1 MIQVILPG
9 IKLKLLQESFEE
21 LRSQIS
27 NKSFDEAFQAS
38 INSQIN
44 NIEGLITEQLSYI
57 EDINDLCA
65 TSLPDITELNTLVKH
80 SILESI
86 KNFSLK
92 LEQQNVKE
100 CIEKELKLVK
110 SEIITHIIGVFNQVS
125 FVSEQEEILDFI
137 QEKHDDLIT
146 ILSHIVTTSN
156 DITQV
161 TNIVSMSMRMLIR
174 TFMQFAGGIVSLL
187 SINPKFSSILLYILP
202 VLLVAIIVILAI
214 ISPKFSIMQSRVD
227 DVNAVVQENVTGAR
241 VVKAYTAEEKEIKRF
256 EKANQNLFDI
266 NWKVFKTMSIMSP
279 FMSVCIYVA
288 LISIMYIGGK
298 DIIANTGLQVG
309 DLTAA
314 ITYITMILM
323 GFLMLAMFSQTIV
336 RGTASI
342 KRLNAVLDTDPVVL
356 EGEVEETEEIGTVEF
371 KNVNFS
377 YPGSSGDNV
386 LSNIN
391 LKVNRGEK
399 IGILGSTGCGKSS
412 LVNLITRF
420 YDATEGEVLVDGV
433 NVKEFKFSSLRNK
446 VALVLQKSELY
457 SGTIKE
463 NICWGKEDATMEE
476 VIEAAKIAQA
486 DSFIQS
492 FNEGYDTFVAE
503 KGASLSGGQKQR
515 ISISRALIK
524 KPEILI
530 FDDSTSALDL
540 QTEANL
546 YKALN
551 ESLKEMTIITIA
563 QRVASVR
570 NADKIVVL
578 NDGEI
583 ASIGSHDELI
593 VNCPIYQEIYNS
605 QLKKDGE

>member
-1 MIQVILPG
+1 MRIFRYMKKYWFFAILAPLFMVGEVLMDLEQPLLMAEIVDIHLINGDIQAIILTGLKMLGLVLIGGVFG
-9 IKLKLLQESFEE
+9 ILSGVFTNLA
-21 LRSQIS
+21 
-27 NKSFDEAFQAS
+27 AFKYS
-38 INSQIN
+38 
-44 NIEGLITEQLSYI
+44 
-57 EDINDLCA
+57 NDLR
-65 TSLPDITELNTLVKH
+65 
-80 SILESI
+80 
-86 KNFSLK
+86 
-92 LEQQNVKE
+92 Q
-100 CIEKELKLVK
+100 
-110 SEIITHIIGVFNQVS
+110 
-125 FVSEQEEILDFI
+125 
-137 QEKHDDLIT
+137 DLF
-146 ILSHIVTTSN
+146 SHIVNLSFEQTDNFTTGSLVTRITN
-156 DITQV
+156 DVTQV

-174 TFMQFAGGIVSLL
+174 TFVQFAGGIVALL
-187 SINPKFSSILLYILP
+187 TINPKFSTVLLYVLP
-202 VLLVAIIVILAI
+202 VLLVAIVIILSI

-256 EKANQNLFDI
+256 AKANQNLFDI
-266 NWKVFKTMSIMSP
+266 NWKVFKTTSIMSP

-298 DIIANTGLQVG
+298 DIIANTGLEVG

-314 ITYITMILM
+314 ISYITMILF
-323 GFLMLAMFSQTIV
+323 GFMMLAMFAQTIV

-342 KRLNAVLDTDPVVL
+342 KRLNAVLDTNPVVK
-356 EGEVEETEEIGTVEF
+356 EGEVLETEETGTVEF
-371 KNVNFS
+371 KNVCFA
-377 YPGSSGDNV
+377 YPGSSGENV
-386 LSNIN
+386 LNNIN
-391 LKVNRGEK
+391 LKVNKGEK
-399 IGILGSTGCGKSS
+399 IGILGSTGCGKST

-420 YDATEGEVLVDGV
+420 YDVTDGEVIVDGV
-433 NVKEFKFSSLRNK
+433 NVKEYEFDVLRNK
-446 VALVLQKSELY
+446 VALVLQKSELF

-463 NICWGKEDATMEE
+463 NICWGKEDATLEE
-476 VIEAAKIAQA
+476 VEYAAKIAQA
-486 DSFIQS
+486 DSFIKS

-546 YKALN
+546 YKAIN
-551 ESLKEMTIITIA
+551 ESLKDMTIITIA

-593 VNCPIYQEIYNS
+593 NTCPIYQEIYNS

>member
-1 MIQVILPG
+1 MRIFKYLKKYWFFAILAPLFMVGEVLMDLVQPLLMAEIVDVHLINEDFTMIVLTGLKMLGLVLIGGVFGILSG
-9 IKLKLLQESFEE
+9 VFTNLAAFKYSNDMRKDVFDHIVRLSFE
-21 LRSQIS
+21 QTD
-27 NKSFDEAFQAS
+27 KFTT
-38 INSQIN
+38 
-44 NIEGLITEQLSYI
+44 G
-57 EDINDLCA
+57 
-65 TSLPDITELNTLVKH
+65 SL
-80 SILESI
+80 
-86 KNFSLK
+86 
-92 LEQQNVKE
+92 
-100 CIEKELKLVK
+100 
-110 SEIITHIIGVFNQVS
+110 
-125 FVSEQEEILDFI
+125 
-137 QEKHDDLIT
+137 
-146 ILSHIVTTSN
+146 VTRVTN

-161 TNIVSMSMRMLIR
+161 TNIVAMSMRMLVR
-174 TFMQFAGGIVSLL
+174 TFMQFAGGIVALL
-187 SINPKFSSILLYILP
+187 TINPKFSSILLYILP
-202 VLLVAIIVILAI
+202 VLLVAIIIILAI

-241 VVKAYTAEEKEIKRF
+241 VVKAYTGEEKEKKRF

-266 NWKVFKTMSIMSP
+266 NWKVFKTLSIMSP

-288 LISIMYIGGK
+288 LISIMYIGGQDIVK
-298 DIIANTGLQVG
+298 DTGLQVG

-314 ITYITMILM
+314 ISYITMILM
-323 GFLMLAMFSQTIV
+323 GFLMLAMFAQTIV

-342 KRLNAVLDTDPVVL
+342 KRLNAVLDTTPVVL
-356 EGEVEETEEIGTVEF
+356 EGEVEETEEVGTVEF
-371 KNVNFS
+371 KNVSFS

-386 LSNIN
+386 LTNIN

-420 YDATEGEVLVDGV
+420 YDVTDGEVLVDGV
-433 NVKEFKFSSLRNK
+433 NVKEFKFASLRNK

-476 VIEAAKIAQA
+476 VVEAATIAQA
-486 DSFIQS
+486 DTFIKS
-492 FNEGYDTFVAE
+492 FNEGYDTYVAE

-546 YKALN
+546 YKAIN

-563 QRVASVR
+563 QRVASVK

-593 VNCPIYQEIYNS
+593 ESCPIYQEIYNS

>member
-1 MIQVILPG
+1 MRIFRYMKKYWFFAILAPLFMVGEVLMDLAQPLLMAEIVDVHLINEDIKMIILTGLKMLGLVFLGGCFG
-9 IKLKLLQESFEE
+9 ILSGVFTNLAAFKYSNDMRQDVFDHIVRLSFE
-21 LRSQIS
+21 QTD
-27 NKSFDEAFQAS
+27 NFTT
-38 INSQIN
+38 
-44 NIEGLITEQLSYI
+44 G
-57 EDINDLCA
+57 
-65 TSLPDITELNTLVKH
+65 SL
-80 SILESI
+80 
-86 KNFSLK
+86 
-92 LEQQNVKE
+92 
-100 CIEKELKLVK
+100 
-110 SEIITHIIGVFNQVS
+110 
-125 FVSEQEEILDFI
+125 
-137 QEKHDDLIT
+137 
-146 ILSHIVTTSN
+146 VTRVTN

-174 TFMQFAGGIVSLL
+174 TFMQFAGGIVALL
-187 SINPKFSSILLYILP
+187 TINPKFSSVLLYILP
-202 VLLVAIIVILAI
+202 VLLVAIIIILAI

-241 VVKAYTAEEKEIKRF
+241 VVKAYTAEEKETKRF

-288 LISIMYIGGK
+288 LLSIMYLGGE
-298 DIIANTGLQVG
+298 DIVKGSGLEVG

-314 ITYITMILM
+314 ISYITMILM
-323 GFLMLAMFSQTIV
+323 GFLMLAMFAQTIV

-342 KRLNAVLDTDPVVL
+342 KRLNAVLDTNPVVTEGML
-356 EGEVEETEEIGTVEF
+356 EEGTEVGTVEF
-371 KNVNFS
+371 KNVNFV

-386 LSNIN
+386 LNNIN
-391 LKVNRGEK
+391 LKVNKGEK
-399 IGILGSTGCGKSS
+399 IGILGSTGCGKST

-420 YDATEGEVLVDGV
+420 YDATEGEVYVDGV

-476 VIEAAKIAQA
+476 VEYAAKIAQA
-486 DSFIQS
+486 DSFIKS

-551 ESLKEMTIITIA
+551 ESLKDMTIITIA

-593 VNCPIYQEIYNS
+593 NSCPIYQEIYNS

>member
-1 MIQVILPG
+1 MRIFRYMKKYWFFAILAPLFMVGEVLMDLEQPLLMAEIVDIHLINGDIQAIILTGLKMLGLVLIGGVFG
-9 IKLKLLQESFEE
+9 ILSGVFTNLA
-21 LRSQIS
+21 
-27 NKSFDEAFQAS
+27 AFKYS
-38 INSQIN
+38 
-44 NIEGLITEQLSYI
+44 
-57 EDINDLCA
+57 NDLR
-65 TSLPDITELNTLVKH
+65 
-80 SILESI
+80 
-86 KNFSLK
+86 
-92 LEQQNVKE
+92 Q
-100 CIEKELKLVK
+100 
-110 SEIITHIIGVFNQVS
+110 
-125 FVSEQEEILDFI
+125 
-137 QEKHDDLIT
+137 DLF
-146 ILSHIVTTSN
+146 SHIVNLSFEQTDNFTTGSLVTRITN
-156 DITQV
+156 DVTQV

-174 TFMQFAGGIVSLL
+174 TFVQFAGGIVALL
-187 SINPKFSSILLYILP
+187 TINPKFSTVLLYVLP
-202 VLLVAIIVILAI
+202 VLLVAIVIILSI

-256 EKANQNLFDI
+256 AKANQNLFDI

-298 DIIANTGLQVG
+298 DIIANTGLEVG

-314 ITYITMILM
+314 ISYITMILF
-323 GFLMLAMFSQTIV
+323 GFMMLAMFAQTIV

-342 KRLNAVLDTDPVVL
+342 KRLNAVLDTNPVVK
-356 EGEVEETEEIGTVEF
+356 EGEVLETEETGTVEF
-371 KNVNFS
+371 KNVCFA
-377 YPGSSGDNV
+377 YPGSSGENV
-386 LSNIN
+386 LNNIN
-391 LKVNRGEK
+391 LKVNKGEK
-399 IGILGSTGCGKSS
+399 IGILGSTGCGKST

-420 YDATEGEVLVDGV
+420 YDVTDGEVIVDGV
-433 NVKEFKFSSLRNK
+433 NVKEYEFDVLRNK
-446 VALVLQKSELY
+446 VALVLQKSELF

-463 NICWGKEDATMEE
+463 NICWGKEDATLEE
-476 VIEAAKIAQA
+476 VEYAAKIAQA
-486 DSFIQS
+486 DSFIKS

-546 YKALN
+546 YKAIN
-551 ESLKEMTIITIA
+551 ESLKDMTIITIA

-593 VNCPIYQEIYNS
+593 NTCPIYQEIYNS

>member
-1 MIQVILPG
+1 MRIFRYMKKYWFFAILAPLFMVGEVMMDLRQPLLMAEIVDVHLINGDIQAIILTGLKMLGLVFLGGCFG
-9 IKLKLLQESFEE
+9 ILSGVFTNLAAFKYSNDMRQDVFKHIVNLSFEQTDNFTTGS
-21 LRSQIS
+21 LVTR
-27 NKSFDEAFQAS
+27 
-38 INSQIN
+38 
-44 NIEGLITEQLSYI
+44 IT
-57 EDINDLCA
+57 
-65 TSLPDITELNTLVKH
+65 
-80 SILESI
+80 
-86 KNFSLK
+86 
-92 LEQQNVKE
+92 
-100 CIEKELKLVK
+100 
-110 SEIITHIIGVFNQVS
+110 
-125 FVSEQEEILDFI
+125 
-137 QEKHDDLIT
+137 
-146 ILSHIVTTSN
+146 N

-174 TFMQFAGGIVSLL
+174 TFMQFAGGIVALL
-187 SINPKFSSILLYILP
+187 TINPKFSNVLLYILP
-202 VLLVAIIVILAI
+202 ALLVAIVIILSI

-241 VVKAYTAEEKEIKRF
+241 VVKAYTAEEKETKRF
-256 EKANQNLFDI
+256 AKANQNLFDI

-298 DIIANTGLQVG
+298 DIIAGSGLEVG

-314 ITYITMILM
+314 ISYITMILF
-323 GFLMLAMFSQTIV
+323 GFMMLAMFAQTIV

-342 KRLNAVLDTDPVVL
+342 KRLNAVLDTDPVVN
-356 EGEVEETEEIGTVEF
+356 EGTVTETEEIGTVEF
-371 KNVNFS
+371 KDVSFA
-377 YPGSSGDNV
+377 YPSSSGENV
-386 LSNIN
+386 LNNIN
-391 LKVNRGEK
+391 LKVSKGEK
-399 IGILGSTGCGKSS
+399 IGILGSTGCGKST

-420 YDATEGEVLVDGV
+420 YDATVGEVLVDGV
-433 NVKEFKFSSLRNK
+433 NVKDFTFNSLRNK

-457 SGTIKE
+457 SGTIKD
-463 NICWGKEDATMEE
+463 NICWGKEDATLEE
-476 VIEAAKIAQA
+476 VEYAAKIAQA
-486 DSFIQS
+486 DSFIKS

-503 KGASLSGGQKQR
+503 KGSSLSGGQKQR

-546 YKALN
+546 YKAIN
-551 ESLKEMTIITIA
+551 ENLKDMTIITIA

-583 ASIGSHDELI
+583 ASIGSHEELI
-593 VNCPIYQEIYNS
+593 VSCPIYQEIYNS

>member
-1 MIQVILPG
+1 MRIFRYMKKYWFFAILAPLFMVGEVLMDLVQPLLMAEIVDVHLINGDIEQIILTGLKMLGLVFLGGCFG
-9 IKLKLLQESFEE
+9 ILSGVFTNLAAFKYSNDMRQDVFRHVVNLSFEQTDNFTTGS
-21 LRSQIS
+21 LVTR
-27 NKSFDEAFQAS
+27 
-38 INSQIN
+38 
-44 NIEGLITEQLSYI
+44 IT
-57 EDINDLCA
+57 
-65 TSLPDITELNTLVKH
+65 
-80 SILESI
+80 
-86 KNFSLK
+86 
-92 LEQQNVKE
+92 
-100 CIEKELKLVK
+100 
-110 SEIITHIIGVFNQVS
+110 
-125 FVSEQEEILDFI
+125 
-137 QEKHDDLIT
+137 
-146 ILSHIVTTSN
+146 N

-174 TFMQFAGGIVSLL
+174 TFMQFAGGIVALL
-187 SINPKFSSILLYILP
+187 TINPKFSNVLLYILP
-202 VLLVAIIVILAI
+202 VLLVAIVIILAI

-241 VVKAYTAEEKEIKRF
+241 VVKAYTAEEKETKRF

-288 LISIMYIGGK
+288 LVSIMYIGGK
-298 DIIANTGLQVG
+298 DIVAGSGLEVG

-314 ITYITMILM
+314 ISYITMILF
-323 GFLMLAMFSQTIV
+323 GFMMLAMFAQTIV

-342 KRLNAVLDTDPVVL
+342 KRLNAVLDTNPVVN
-356 EGEVEETEEIGTVEF
+356 EGQIEETEEIGTVEF
-371 KNVNFS
+371 KDVDFI
-377 YPGSSGDNV
+377 YPGSSGEKV

-391 LKVNRGEK
+391 LKVNKGEK
-399 IGILGSTGCGKSS
+399 IGILGSTGCGKST

-420 YDATEGEVLVDGV
+420 YDATDGEVLVDGV
-433 NVKEFKFSSLRNK
+433 NVKEFTFNSLRNK

-457 SGTIKE
+457 TGTIKD

-476 VIEAAKIAQA
+476 VEYAAKIAQA
-486 DSFIQS
+486 DLFIKS

-503 KGASLSGGQKQR
+503 KGSSLSGGQKQR
-515 ISISRALIK
+515 ISIARALIK

-546 YKALN
+546 YKAIN
-551 ESLKEMTIITIA
+551 ESLKDMTIITIA

-593 VNCPIYQEIYNS
+593 KSCPIYQEIYNS

>member
-1 MIQVILPG
+1 MRIFRYMKKYWFFAILAPLFMVGEVLMDLVQPLLMAEIVDVHLINGDIEQIILTGLKMLGLVFLGGCFG
-9 IKLKLLQESFEE
+9 ILSGVFTNLAAFKYSNDMRQDVFRHVVNLSFEQTDNFTTGS
-21 LRSQIS
+21 LVTR
-27 NKSFDEAFQAS
+27 
-38 INSQIN
+38 
-44 NIEGLITEQLSYI
+44 IT
-57 EDINDLCA
+57 
-65 TSLPDITELNTLVKH
+65 
-80 SILESI
+80 
-86 KNFSLK
+86 
-92 LEQQNVKE
+92 
-100 CIEKELKLVK
+100 
-110 SEIITHIIGVFNQVS
+110 
-125 FVSEQEEILDFI
+125 
-137 QEKHDDLIT
+137 
-146 ILSHIVTTSN
+146 N

-174 TFMQFAGGIVSLL
+174 TFMQFAGGIVALL
-187 SINPKFSSILLYILP
+187 TINPKFSNVLLYILP
-202 VLLVAIIVILAI
+202 VLLVAIVIILAI

-241 VVKAYTAEEKEIKRF
+241 VVKAYTAEEKETKRF

-288 LISIMYIGGK
+288 LVSIMYIGGK
-298 DIIANTGLQVG
+298 DIVAGSGLEVG

-314 ITYITMILM
+314 ISYITMILF
-323 GFLMLAMFSQTIV
+323 GFMMLAMFAQTIV

-342 KRLNAVLDTDPVVL
+342 KRLNAVLDTNPVVN
-356 EGEVEETEEIGTVEF
+356 EGQVEETEEIGTVEF
-371 KNVNFS
+371 KDVDFI
-377 YPGSSGDNV
+377 YPGSSGEKV

-391 LKVNRGEK
+391 LKVNKGEK
-399 IGILGSTGCGKSS
+399 IGILGSTGCGKST

-420 YDATEGEVLVDGV
+420 YDATDGEVLVDGV
-433 NVKEFKFSSLRNK
+433 NVKEFTFNSLRNK

-457 SGTIKE
+457 TGTIKD
-463 NICWGKEDATMEE
+463 NICWGKEDATMDE
-476 VIEAAKIAQA
+476 VEYAAKIAQA
-486 DSFIQS
+486 DSFIKS

-503 KGASLSGGQKQR
+503 KGSSLSGGQKQR
-515 ISISRALIK
+515 ISIARALIK

-546 YKALN
+546 YKAIN
-551 ESLKEMTIITIA
+551 ESLKDMTIITIA

-593 VNCPIYQEIYNS
+593 KSCPIYQEIYNS

>member
-1 MIQVILPG
+1 MRIFRYMKKYWFFAILAPLFMVGEVLMDLAQPLLMAEIVDVHLINEDIKMIILTGLKMLGLVFLGGCFG
-9 IKLKLLQESFEE
+9 ILSGVFTNLAAFKYSNDMRQDVFDHIVRLSFE
-21 LRSQIS
+21 QTD
-27 NKSFDEAFQAS
+27 NFTT
-38 INSQIN
+38 
-44 NIEGLITEQLSYI
+44 G
-57 EDINDLCA
+57 
-65 TSLPDITELNTLVKH
+65 SL
-80 SILESI
+80 
-86 KNFSLK
+86 
-92 LEQQNVKE
+92 
-100 CIEKELKLVK
+100 
-110 SEIITHIIGVFNQVS
+110 
-125 FVSEQEEILDFI
+125 
-137 QEKHDDLIT
+137 
-146 ILSHIVTTSN
+146 VTRVTN

-174 TFMQFAGGIVSLL
+174 TFMQFAGGIVALL
-187 SINPKFSSILLYILP
+187 TINPKFSSVLLYILP
-202 VLLVAIIVILAI
+202 VLLVAIIIILAI

-241 VVKAYTAEEKEIKRF
+241 VVKAYTAEEKERKRF

-288 LISIMYIGGK
+288 LLSIMYLGGE
-298 DIIANTGLQVG
+298 DIIKGSGLEVG

-314 ITYITMILM
+314 ISYITMILM
-323 GFLMLAMFSQTIV
+323 GFLMLAMFAQTIV

-342 KRLNAVLDTDPVVL
+342 KRLNAVLDTNPVVTEGML
-356 EGEVEETEEIGTVEF
+356 EEGTEVGTVEF
-371 KNVNFS
+371 KNVNFV

-386 LSNIN
+386 LNNIN
-391 LKVNRGEK
+391 LKVNKGEK
-399 IGILGSTGCGKSS
+399 IGILGSTGCGKST

-420 YDATEGEVLVDGV
+420 YDATEGEVYVDGV

-476 VIEAAKIAQA
+476 VEYAAKIAQA
-486 DSFIQS
+486 DSFIKS

-551 ESLKEMTIITIA
+551 ESLKDMTIITIA

-593 VNCPIYQEIYNS
+593 NSCPIYQEIYNS

>member
-1 MIQVILPG
+1 MRIFKYMKKYWFFAILAPLFMVGEVLMDLVQPLLMAEIVDVHLINGDIEQIILTGLKMLGLVFLGGCFG
-9 IKLKLLQESFEE
+9 ILSGVFTNLAAFKYSNDMRQDVFRHVVNLSFEQTDNFTTGS
-21 LRSQIS
+21 LVTR
-27 NKSFDEAFQAS
+27 
-38 INSQIN
+38 
-44 NIEGLITEQLSYI
+44 IT
-57 EDINDLCA
+57 
-65 TSLPDITELNTLVKH
+65 
-80 SILESI
+80 
-86 KNFSLK
+86 
-92 LEQQNVKE
+92 
-100 CIEKELKLVK
+100 
-110 SEIITHIIGVFNQVS
+110 
-125 FVSEQEEILDFI
+125 
-137 QEKHDDLIT
+137 
-146 ILSHIVTTSN
+146 N

-174 TFMQFAGGIVSLL
+174 TFMQFAGGIVALL
-187 SINPKFSSILLYILP
+187 TINPKFSNVLLYILP
-202 VLLVAIIVILAI
+202 VLLVAIVIILAI

-241 VVKAYTAEEKEIKRF
+241 VVKAYTAEEKETKRF

-288 LISIMYIGGK
+288 LVSIMYVGGK
-298 DIIANTGLQVG
+298 DIVAGSGLEVG

-314 ITYITMILM
+314 ISYITMILF
-323 GFLMLAMFSQTIV
+323 GFMMLAMFAQTIV

-342 KRLNAVLDTDPVVL
+342 KRLNAVLDTDPVVN
-356 EGEVEETEEIGTVEF
+356 EGQIEETEEIGTVEF
-371 KNVNFS
+371 KDVDFI
-377 YPGSSGDNV
+377 YPGSSGEKV

-391 LKVNRGEK
+391 LKVNKGEK
-399 IGILGSTGCGKSS
+399 IGILGSTGCGKST

-420 YDATEGEVLVDGV
+420 YDATDGEVLVDGV
-433 NVKEFKFSSLRNK
+433 NVKEFTFNSLRNK

-457 SGTIKE
+457 TGTIKD

-476 VIEAAKIAQA
+476 VEYAAKIAQA
-486 DSFIQS
+486 DSFIKS

-503 KGASLSGGQKQR
+503 KGSSLSGGQKQR
-515 ISISRALIK
+515 ISIARALIK

-546 YKALN
+546 YKAIN
-551 ESLKEMTIITIA
+551 ESLKDMTIITIA

-593 VNCPIYQEIYNS
+593 KSCPIYQEIYNS

>member
-1 MIQVILPG
+1 MRIFKYLKKYWFFAILAPLFMVGEVLMDLVQPLLMAEIVDVHLINEDFTMIVLTGLKMLGLVLIGGVFGILSG
-9 IKLKLLQESFEE
+9 VFTNLAAFKYSNDMRKDVFDHIVRLSFE
-21 LRSQIS
+21 QTD
-27 NKSFDEAFQAS
+27 KFTT
-38 INSQIN
+38 
-44 NIEGLITEQLSYI
+44 G
-57 EDINDLCA
+57 
-65 TSLPDITELNTLVKH
+65 SL
-80 SILESI
+80 
-86 KNFSLK
+86 
-92 LEQQNVKE
+92 
-100 CIEKELKLVK
+100 
-110 SEIITHIIGVFNQVS
+110 
-125 FVSEQEEILDFI
+125 
-137 QEKHDDLIT
+137 
-146 ILSHIVTTSN
+146 VTRVTN

-161 TNIVSMSMRMLIR
+161 TNIVAMSMRMLVR
-174 TFMQFAGGIVSLL
+174 TFMQFAGGIVALL
-187 SINPKFSSILLYILP
+187 TINPKFSSILLYILP
-202 VLLVAIIVILAI
+202 VLLVAIIIILAI

-241 VVKAYTAEEKEIKRF
+241 VVKAYTGEEKEKKRF

-266 NWKVFKTMSIMSP
+266 NWKVFKTLSIMSP

-288 LISIMYIGGK
+288 LVSIMYIGGK
-298 DIIANTGLQVG
+298 DIVADTGLQVG

-314 ITYITMILM
+314 ISYITMILM
-323 GFLMLAMFSQTIV
+323 GFLMLAMFAQTIV

-342 KRLNAVLDTDPVVL
+342 KRLNAVLDTNPVVL
-356 EGEVEETEEIGTVEF
+356 EGEVEETEEVGTVEF
-371 KNVNFS
+371 KNVSFS

-386 LSNIN
+386 LTNIN

-420 YDATEGEVLVDGV
+420 YDVTDGEVLVDGV
-433 NVKEFKFSSLRNK
+433 NVKEFKFASLRNK

-476 VIEAAKIAQA
+476 VEFAASIAQA
-486 DSFIQS
+486 DSFIKS
-492 FNEGYDTFVAE
+492 FNEGYDTYVAE

-546 YKALN
+546 YKAIN

-578 NDGEI
+578 NDGKI

-593 VNCPIYQEIYNS
+593 NTCPIYQEIYNS

>member
-1 MIQVILPG
+1 MRIFKYMKKYWFFAILAPLFMVGEVLMDLVQPLLMAKIVDVHLINGDIEQIILTGLKMLGLVFLGGCFG
-9 IKLKLLQESFEE
+9 ILSGVFTNLAAFKYSNDMRQDVFRHVVNLSFEQTDNFTTGS
-21 LRSQIS
+21 LVTR
-27 NKSFDEAFQAS
+27 
-38 INSQIN
+38 
-44 NIEGLITEQLSYI
+44 IT
-57 EDINDLCA
+57 
-65 TSLPDITELNTLVKH
+65 
-80 SILESI
+80 
-86 KNFSLK
+86 
-92 LEQQNVKE
+92 
-100 CIEKELKLVK
+100 
-110 SEIITHIIGVFNQVS
+110 
-125 FVSEQEEILDFI
+125 
-137 QEKHDDLIT
+137 
-146 ILSHIVTTSN
+146 N

-174 TFMQFAGGIVSLL
+174 TFMQFAGGIVALL
-187 SINPKFSSILLYILP
+187 TINPKFSNVLLYILP
-202 VLLVAIIVILAI
+202 VLLVAIVIILAI

-241 VVKAYTAEEKEIKRF
+241 VVKAYTAEEKETKRF

-288 LISIMYIGGK
+288 LVSIMYIGGK
-298 DIIANTGLQVG
+298 DIVAGSGLEVG

-314 ITYITMILM
+314 ISYITMILF
-323 GFLMLAMFSQTIV
+323 GFMMLAMFAQTIV

-342 KRLNAVLDTDPVVL
+342 KRLNAVLDTNPVVN
-356 EGEVEETEEIGTVEF
+356 EGQVEETEEIGTVEF
-371 KNVNFS
+371 KDVDFV
-377 YPGSSGDNV
+377 YPGSSGEKV

-391 LKVNRGEK
+391 LKVNKGEK
-399 IGILGSTGCGKSS
+399 IGILGSTGCGKST

-420 YDATEGEVLVDGV
+420 YDATDGEVLVDGV
-433 NVKEFKFSSLRNK
+433 NVKEFTFNSLRNK

-457 SGTIKE
+457 TGTIKD

-476 VIEAAKIAQA
+476 VEYAAKIAQA
-486 DSFIQS
+486 DSFIKS

-503 KGASLSGGQKQR
+503 KGSSLSGGQKQR
-515 ISISRALIK
+515 ISIARALIK

-546 YKALN
+546 YKAIN
-551 ESLKEMTIITIA
+551 ESLKDMTIITIA

-593 VNCPIYQEIYNS
+593 KSCPIYQEIYNS

>member
-1 MIQVILPG
+1 MRIFKYLKKYWFFAILAPLFMVGEVLMDLVQPLLMAEIVDVHLINGDFEKIVLTGLTMLGLVLIGGVFG
-9 IKLKLLQESFEE
+9 ILSGVFTNLAAFKYSNDMRKDVFDHIVRLSFE
-21 LRSQIS
+21 QTD
-27 NKSFDEAFQAS
+27 KFTT
-38 INSQIN
+38 
-44 NIEGLITEQLSYI
+44 G
-57 EDINDLCA
+57 
-65 TSLPDITELNTLVKH
+65 SL
-80 SILESI
+80 
-86 KNFSLK
+86 
-92 LEQQNVKE
+92 
-100 CIEKELKLVK
+100 
-110 SEIITHIIGVFNQVS
+110 
-125 FVSEQEEILDFI
+125 
-137 QEKHDDLIT
+137 
-146 ILSHIVTTSN
+146 VTRVTN

-161 TNIVSMSMRMLIR
+161 TNIVAMSMRMLVR
-174 TFMQFAGGIVSLL
+174 TFMQFAGGIVALL
-187 SINPKFSSILLYILP
+187 TINPKFSSILLYILP
-202 VLLVAIIVILAI
+202 VLLVAIIIILAI

-241 VVKAYTAEEKEIKRF
+241 VVKAYTGEEKEKKRF

-266 NWKVFKTMSIMSP
+266 NWKVFKTLSIMSP

-288 LISIMYIGGK
+288 LVSIMYIGGK
-298 DIIANTGLQVG
+298 DIVADTGLQVG

-314 ITYITMILM
+314 ISYITMILM
-323 GFLMLAMFSQTIV
+323 GFLMLAMFAQTIV

-342 KRLNAVLDTDPVVL
+342 KRLNAVLDTNPVVL
-356 EGEVEETEEIGTVEF
+356 EGEVEETEEVGTVEF
-371 KNVNFS
+371 KNVSFS

-420 YDATEGEVLVDGV
+420 YDVTDGEVLVDGV
-433 NVKEFKFSSLRNK
+433 NVKEFKFSTLRNK

-476 VIEAAKIAQA
+476 VVEAATIAQA
-486 DSFIQS
+486 DTFIKS
-492 FNEGYDTFVAE
+492 FNEGYDTYVAE

-546 YKALN
+546 YKAIN

-563 QRVASVR
+563 QRVASVK

-593 VNCPIYQEIYNS
+593 ESCPIYQEIYNS

>member
-1 MIQVILPG
+1 MRIFKYLKKYWFFAILAPLFMVGEVLMDLVQPLLMAEIVDVHLINEDFTMIVLTGLKMLGLVLIGGVFGILSG
-9 IKLKLLQESFEE
+9 VFTNLAAFKYSNDMRKDVFDHIVRLSFE
-21 LRSQIS
+21 QTD
-27 NKSFDEAFQAS
+27 KFTT
-38 INSQIN
+38 
-44 NIEGLITEQLSYI
+44 G
-57 EDINDLCA
+57 
-65 TSLPDITELNTLVKH
+65 SL
-80 SILESI
+80 
-86 KNFSLK
+86 
-92 LEQQNVKE
+92 
-100 CIEKELKLVK
+100 
-110 SEIITHIIGVFNQVS
+110 
-125 FVSEQEEILDFI
+125 
-137 QEKHDDLIT
+137 
-146 ILSHIVTTSN
+146 VTRVTN

-161 TNIVSMSMRMLIR
+161 TNIVAMSMRMLVR
-174 TFMQFAGGIVSLL
+174 TFMQFAGGIVALL
-187 SINPKFSSILLYILP
+187 TINPKFSSILLYILP
-202 VLLVAIIVILAI
+202 VLLVAIIIILAI

-241 VVKAYTAEEKEIKRF
+241 VVKAYTGEEKEKKRF

-266 NWKVFKTMSIMSP
+266 NWKVFKTLSIMSP

-288 LISIMYIGGK
+288 LVSIMYIGGK
-298 DIIANTGLQVG
+298 DIVADTGLQVG

-314 ITYITMILM
+314 ISYITMILM
-323 GFLMLAMFSQTIV
+323 GFLMLAMFAQTIV

-342 KRLNAVLDTDPVVL
+342 KRLNAVLDTNPVVL
-356 EGEVEETEEIGTVEF
+356 EGEVEETEEVGTVEF
-371 KNVNFS
+371 KNVSFS

-386 LSNIN
+386 LTNIN

-399 IGILGSTGCGKSS
+399 ISILGSTGCGKSS

-420 YDATEGEVLVDGV
+420 YDVTDGEVLVDGV
-433 NVKEFKFSSLRNK
+433 NVKEFKFASLRNK

-476 VIEAAKIAQA
+476 VVEAATIAQA
-486 DSFIQS
+486 DTFIKS
-492 FNEGYDTFVAE
+492 FNEGYDTYVAE

-546 YKALN
+546 YKAIN

-563 QRVASVR
+563 QRVASVK

-593 VNCPIYQEIYNS
+593 ESCPIYQEIYNS

>member
-1 MIQVILPG
+1 VRIFRYLKKYWFFAILAPLFMVGEVLMDLVQPLLMAEIVDTHLINEDIKMIILTGLEMLGLVFLGGCFG
-9 IKLKLLQESFEE
+9 ILSGVFTNLAAFKYSNDMRKDVFDHIVKLSFE
-21 LRSQIS
+21 QTD
-27 NKSFDEAFQAS
+27 NFTT
-38 INSQIN
+38 
-44 NIEGLITEQLSYI
+44 G
-57 EDINDLCA
+57 
-65 TSLPDITELNTLVKH
+65 SL
-80 SILESI
+80 
-86 KNFSLK
+86 
-92 LEQQNVKE
+92 
-100 CIEKELKLVK
+100 
-110 SEIITHIIGVFNQVS
+110 
-125 FVSEQEEILDFI
+125 
-137 QEKHDDLIT
+137 
-146 ILSHIVTTSN
+146 VTRVTN

-174 TFMQFAGGIVSLL
+174 TFMQFVGGIVALL
-187 SINPKFSSILLYILP
+187 TINPKFSSVLLYILP
-202 VLLVAIIVILAI
+202 VLLVVIVVILAI

-241 VVKAYTAEEKEIKRF
+241 VVKAYTAEDKETKRF

-266 NWKVFKTMSIMSP
+266 NWKVFKTLSIMSP

-288 LISIMYIGGK
+288 LISIMYLGGK
-298 DIIANTGLQVG
+298 DIIDNTGLQVG

-314 ITYITMILM
+314 ISYITMILM
-323 GFLMLAMFSQTIV
+323 GFLMLAMFAQTIV

-356 EGEVEETEEIGTVEF
+356 EGELEEGTETGTVEF
-371 KNVNFS
+371 KNVDFA

-386 LSNIN
+386 LTNIN
-391 LKVNRGEK
+391 LKVNKGEK
-399 IGILGSTGCGKSS
+399 IGILGSTGCGKST

-420 YDATEGEVLVDGV
+420 YDTTNGEVLVDGV
-433 NVKEFKFSSLRNK
+433 NVKEFKFSALRNK

-457 SGTIKE
+457 SGTVKD

-476 VIEAAKIAQA
+476 VEYAAKIAQA
-486 DSFIQS
+486 DSFIKS

-551 ESLKEMTIITIA
+551 ESLKDMTIITIA

-593 VNCPIYQEIYNS
+593 NSCPIYQEIYNS